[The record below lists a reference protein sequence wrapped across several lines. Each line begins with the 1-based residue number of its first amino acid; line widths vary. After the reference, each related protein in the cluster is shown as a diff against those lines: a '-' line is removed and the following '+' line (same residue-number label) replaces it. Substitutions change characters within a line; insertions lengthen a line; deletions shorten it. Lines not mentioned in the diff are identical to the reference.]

1 MKITDCKLF
10 EDTNLD
16 LSTFTIKSYPN
27 NKVIAEE
34 GEISTSIGILLSG
47 KVNVKAYTSGG
58 KNFTVNTLTE
68 GQMFGDMLLYSD
80 NNKTYPGSLV
90 SVGDSVILYMDNN
103 RFKSLLHSNQTLCT
117 NFLRLLSN
125 KALSVTMKSKLLSQD
140 SLRDKILFYL
150 TQEKRKQ
157 DSNVISLNMTKEDLA
172 NLLFTQRPSL
182 SRELKHMKD
191 EGLIDYDRY
200 TITLKK

>member
-10 EDTNLD
+10 ENTNID

-157 DSNVISLNMTKEDLA
+157 DSNIISLNMTKEDLA

>member
-10 EDTNLD
+10 DNTNID
-16 LSTFTIKSYPN
+16 LSKFEVKTYSN

-34 GEISTSIGILLSG
+34 GDISSSIGILLSG

-68 GQMFGDMLLYSD
+68 GQLFGDMLLYSD
-80 NNKTYPGSLV
+80 DYNTYPGSLV
-90 SVGDSVILYMDNN
+90 SVGESVILYLSNN
-103 RFKSLLHSNQTLCT
+103 EFKTLLHSNQTLCT

-150 TQEKRKQ
+150 TQEKRRQASDTIK
-157 DSNVISLNMTKEDLA
+157 LNMTKEDLA
-172 NLLFTQRPSL
+172 NLLYTQRPSL
-182 SRELKHMKD
+182 SRELIHMKN

-200 TITLKK
+200 TITIKK

>member
-10 EDTNLD
+10 ENTNID

-34 GEISTSIGILLSG
+34 GEISTSTGILLSG

>member
-10 EDTNLD
+10 ENTNID

>member
-157 DSNVISLNMTKEDLA
+157 DSNIISLNMTKEDLA